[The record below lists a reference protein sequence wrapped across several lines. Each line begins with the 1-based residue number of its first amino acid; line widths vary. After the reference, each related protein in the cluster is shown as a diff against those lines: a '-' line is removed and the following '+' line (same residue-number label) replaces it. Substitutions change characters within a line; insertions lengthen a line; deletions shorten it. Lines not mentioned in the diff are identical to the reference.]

1 MDIDIVLSINM
12 NPKVSNETHVT
23 NERIVNFDGKVIDES
38 I

>member
-1 MDIDIVLSINM
+1 MDIDIVLSVNM
-12 NPKVSNETHVT
+12 NPKVSKETHVT